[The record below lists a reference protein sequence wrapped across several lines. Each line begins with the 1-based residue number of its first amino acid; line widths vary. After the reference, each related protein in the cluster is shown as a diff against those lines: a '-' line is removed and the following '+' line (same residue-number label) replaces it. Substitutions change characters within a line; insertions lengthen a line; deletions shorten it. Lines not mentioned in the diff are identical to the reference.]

1 MDGARTSTPTQSVPC
16 SESTSI
22 STSVRFNSARIDETN
37 VPRPHSPSLYPLSTR
52 HRRMLDLIIHHP
64 YYPKLSPLPGAC
76 GRRYVIYIPISY
88 ALVPFPPCPGS
99 HRCHQL
105 ICEGFC
111 RGGGLDNTF
120 NIFLNVPCVRRTT
133 RK

>member
-1 MDGARTSTPTQSVPC
+1 MVPEHRRLHSQSPARKVLQSQRLLDSILHELMKQTFPDLIHLLYTLCPLAIAECLTSSSTIRTTQSFP
-16 SESTSI
+16 
-22 STSVRFNSARIDETN
+22 
-37 VPRPHSPSLYPLSTR
+37 
-52 HRRMLDLIIHHP
+52 
-64 YYPKLSPLPGAC
+64 PLPGAC